1 MEDPLQAGG
10 LPFLYELTPLD
21 YPSTL
26 CPSPLLHTTPSS
38 SCPKED
44 ILSSAFN
51 MTLMGTDLQQQTI
64 SCGPDIV
71 ADFLSETEEDF
82 HHVGGGGGGQPMASQ
97 LPEAGGALFPSL
109 DEGVQAGGEPT
120 YGANVYYNEYED
132 YSFQERHSPS
142 VTW

>member
-1 MEDPLQAGG
+1 MEDPVHEAGG

-21 YPSTL
+21 YPSPL
-26 CPSPLLHTTPSS
+26 CPSPLLHATPSS

-51 MTLMGTDLQQQTI
+51 MTLMGTDLQQQTL

-82 HHVGGGGGGQPMASQ
+82 HHVGGQPMASQ
-97 LPEAGGALFPSL
+97 LPEPGGALFSSL
-109 DEGVQAGGEPT
+109 EEGVQAAGEPA

-142 VTW
+142 VN

>member
-1 MEDPLQAGG
+1 MEDPVHEAGG

-21 YPSTL
+21 YPSPL

-51 MTLMGTDLQQQTI
+51 MTLMGTDLQQQTL
-64 SCGPDIV
+64 SCGPADMV

-82 HHVGGGGGGQPMASQ
+82 HHVGGGGGQPMASQ

-109 DEGVQAGGEPT
+109 DEGVQAAGEPA
-120 YGANVYYNEYED
+120 YGGNVYYNEYED

-142 VTW
+142 VN